1 MIQQLEQGARSGPR
15 ASTDRAHLEAVERAV
30 CVIRSRFAEPDTL
43 QRLSDA
49 AWLSRFHLHRVFSEV
64 TGVSPGRFLAAVR
77 LEAAKRMLLDS
88 RFRVMDICYEVG
100 YESVGTF
107 TSQFTSLVGT
117 QPRRFRQLVQA
128 FRDCRV
134 ELPAPG
140 PASTRDGPAPA
151 RLSGTIGCEDG
162 FSGWACLG
170 LFPSRVPQGTP
181 AACALAAAPGRF
193 SIAAAASVESPHL
206 LAVAMPPADRMI
218 ELLVPDQSR
227 LRVGWIEPRR
237 LARGCHMALRALRP
251 TDPPVVLAYPLLLAQ
266 RFPGSLV

>member
-1 MIQQLEQGARSGPR
+1 VIPQVERAARSGPR
-15 ASTDRAHLEAVERAV
+15 ASTDGAHLLAVERAV

-43 QRLSDA
+43 HRLSDA

-88 RFRVMDICYEVG
+88 RLRVMDICYEVG
-100 YESVGTF
+100 YESVGRF

-128 FRDCRV
+128 FRDRRI
-134 ELPAPG
+134 ELPPLAAADDSRAPV
-140 PASTRDGPAPA
+140 
-151 RLSGTIGCEDG
+151 RLCGTIGCEDG

-181 AACALAAAPGRF
+181 AACTLAAAPGRF
-193 SIAAAASVESPHL
+193 SIAAAASIGSQHL
-206 LAVAMPPADRMI
+206 LAVAMPPPDRMI
-218 ELLVPDQSR
+218 DLLVPDQSR
-227 LRVGWIEPRR
+227 LRVGWIQPHRQAGQCHVELRTLR
-237 LARGCHMALRALRP
+237 L

-266 RFPGSLV
+266 RVPSSLVSI